1 MKAEVLS
8 QACFE
13 RKRKTRIRT
22 MKDLGRGKKL
32 GEGERGVIGMM
43 RIVAELSLPLRKWYY
58 T

>member
-8 QACFE
+8 QACSE

-22 MKDLGRGKKL
+22 REDLGRGKKL

-43 RIVAELSLPLRKWYY
+43 GIIAELS
-58 T
+58 